1 MHCYLGSSQFCSCF
15 CTCCFISVCFSQKG
29 TESGSGYIYSD
40 LGLGFIDS
48 NFSDIFDV
56 DWFISSVAPDVKVIK
71 ELPPSS
77 KKFISNQM
85 SSLRVPRKVSPHYY
99 LTRILPIL
107 KRKQVWL
114 PSFAVFCYRWFVPH
128 FDTFACSLAFI
139 IMVMAWCFY
148 VRP

>member
-1 MHCYLGSSQFCSCF
+1 MLLHF
-15 CTCCFISVCFSQKG
+15 V
-29 TESGSGYIYSD
+29 SD
-40 LGLGFIDS
+40 LNVCLQITDSVVVARLLNATLVVPQLDHRSYWKDPS

-77 KKFISNQM
+77 KKFISSQM
-85 SSLRVPRKVSPHYY
+85 SNLRVPRKVSPHYY

-114 PSFAVFCYRWFVPH
+114 PSFAVFCYGWFVPH

-139 IMVMAWCFY
+139 IMVMA
-148 VRP
+148 